1 MRRYA
6 DPRRREDD
14 RYLPSFS
21 SSSFASSSSNRDEFE
36 EDDSYDRYDRGETN
50 PSQGDLAAD
59 NQYSRRQY
67 PSSASSRTRQPSPA
81 STYPRQPRPSS
92 QNSHGHSHGYG
103 RSHGKLT
110 REMSSKQQRQRE
122 ELAAALAKYTR
133 GSDRR
138 QVLRTLG
145 DPSKFST
152 CHVLPPVRVEDIAE
166 AEREAAAERGV
177 LNGVKF
183 LRVADDYS
191 PSGDGE
197 DRVAVGGANANY
209 GPQNSDSYFLQ
220 TLRETCTHMCDM
232 DGVYADPMALYGGLL
247 LRLSRSTGE
256 RDALEALSFSLGGG
270 ISGSELLVLPLVRRH
285 HQQLLQYQQQLLGR
299 PYNIQQ
305 QQQYNQ
311 QLQQQQQK
319 QKPKV
324 AQPLEVELFVESC
337 NVHAKVS
344 MTHEFGLYR
353 RMDLEA
359 YGMRTMASPS
369 SSSSSLLALFYQ
381 NQFALRTMKPWVFLD
396 AEVVERINFGTGASV
411 RSLYVKIP
419 DWKNGGYVAVGTSA
433 AKK

>member
-1 MRRYA
+1 M
-6 DPRRREDD
+6 
-14 RYLPSFS
+14 
-21 SSSFASSSSNRDEFE
+21 
-36 EDDSYDRYDRGETN
+36 
-50 PSQGDLAAD
+50 
-59 NQYSRRQY
+59 
-67 PSSASSRTRQPSPA
+67 
-81 STYPRQPRPSS
+81 
-92 QNSHGHSHGYG
+92 
-103 RSHGKLT
+103 
-110 REMSSKQQRQRE
+110 
-122 ELAAALAKYTR
+122 
-133 GSDRR
+133 
-138 QVLRTLG
+138 
-145 DPSKFST
+145 
-152 CHVLPPVRVEDIAE
+152 RVEDIAE

-191 PSGDGE
+191 SSGDGE
-197 DRVAVGGANANY
+197 DRGVGGGANTIN

-270 ISGSELLVLPLVRRH
+270 ISGSELIVLPLVRRH
-285 HQQLLQYQQQLLGR
+285 HQQLLQYQQQLHGQ

-305 QQQYNQ
+305 QQ

-369 SSSSSLLALFYQ
+369 SSSLLALFYQ

-419 DWKNGGYVAVGTSA
+419 DWKNGGYVAIGSSA
-433 AKK
+433 VKK